1 MTNTHTGAVFQ
12 VVCLVNRIFRYLR
25 MKDEI
30 LCTIDFSEASKNALR
45 WSIDLANRL
54 QSHLTI
60 LYTYRLN
67 KQNET
72 ALTMKKKMEEEARSN
87 FRDLERE
94 LLLGTNLIYDFK
106 TEVGFVADRVEEHA
120 KNRKIDFLVMSKGT
134 TNGAKEAFEELMEHL
149 KIPLIIIP

>member
-1 MTNTHTGAVFQ
+1 MTNTHTGGLLQ
-12 VVCLVNRIFRYLR
+12 VVCLESRIFRYLH

-30 LCTIDFSEASKNALR
+30 LCTIDFSDASKKALK

-67 KQNET
+67 KQTET
-72 ALTMKKKMEEEARSN
+72 AITMKKKMEEEARSN

-94 LLLGTNLIYDFK
+94 LLLGTNLVYDFK
-106 TEVGFVADRVEEHA
+106 AEVGFVADRVEEHA
-120 KNRKIDFLVMSKGT
+120 KNRKIGFLVMSKGT
-134 TNGAKEAFEELMEHL
+134 SNGSQETFDELMEHL